1 MQKSYIK
8 FISEKLQKKDWQVE
22 HCLELLSE
30 GATVPFISRYRKE
43 RTGGLDEVEVAEVKY
58 WKLRFEELDKRKESI
73 LKSLTEQDKLSD
85 ELKHSVNSC
94 LDLQKLE
101 DIYLPYKPKRRTKAT
116 IAREKGLQ
124 PLADAMLTLQ
134 VKDFDRFVNSFISN
148 DVSSKDDVLQGAR
161 DIIAEN
167 LSERGE
173 IREEL
178 RSFYLKNGKV
188 ASKLMKG
195 KEEDGEKFENYFDFK
210 EDISR
215 IPSHRLLAILRG
227 ADEGILQLKL
237 NVDSDIPNKIIAKLL
252 YRGERC
258 SSFSLYEQL
267 NLAIEDS
274 YKRLLHPSIENESLN
289 IAKERADLDSVKV
302 FGENLRQI
310 GRAHV

>member
-134 VKDFDRFVNSFISN
+134 VKDFDRIVNSFISN

-215 IPSHRLLAILRG
+215 SEERRVGKECRL
-227 ADEGILQLKL
+227 
-237 NVDSDIPNKIIAKLL
+237 
-252 YRGERC
+252 
-258 SSFSLYEQL
+258 
-267 NLAIEDS
+267 
-274 YKRLLHPSIENESLN
+274 
-289 IAKERADLDSVKV
+289 
-302 FGENLRQI
+302 
-310 GRAHV
+310 